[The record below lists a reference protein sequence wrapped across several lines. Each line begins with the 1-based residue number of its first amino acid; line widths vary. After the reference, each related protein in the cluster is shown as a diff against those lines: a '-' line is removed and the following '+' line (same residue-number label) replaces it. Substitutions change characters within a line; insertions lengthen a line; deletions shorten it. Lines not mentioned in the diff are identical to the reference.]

1 MLISTERCHFP
12 LPVWLTTERH
22 HFCLTLKEKISVDA
36 LSAAHK
42 AGILHSQERGRRMI
56 NRNLKQCSSVE
67 KTFDKELGD
76 LCSGLK
82 STFNYLG
89 APEKVSYVL
98 CALANRIIIQFYGC
112 YLD

>member
-1 MLISTERCHFP
+1 M
-12 LPVWLTTERH
+12 
-22 HFCLTLKEKISVDA
+22 
-36 LSAAHK
+36 
-42 AGILHSQERGRRMI
+42 
-56 NRNLKQCSSVE
+56 E

-76 LCSGLK
+76 LRSGLK